1 MLKGCSKTR
10 ANGRNGGSRDPRA
23 RAPGGERGFG
33 LYRPREDPQGLQS
46 KVLDSCCGVLLLGA
60 EWFEVSLVVAAIS
73 LMSDSN
79 GKEIDE
85 GLLFWRRF
93 IVDSHQVQVQDML
106 KDDLSQST
114 VMRRDPSHARARV
127 RAFSGTLR
135 TKSRPPGRAG
145 ALRKRLESQTMEVP
159 ADALEWA
166 CLQDPFCRK

>member
-1 MLKGCSKTR
+1 MGLLTVPSPVDAQRMLE
-10 ANGRNGGSRDPRA
+10 DPREWPERRIARPARA

-114 VMRRDPSHARARV
+114 VMRRDPSHARARARV
-127 RAFSGTLR
+127 FGHPPNQESASWSGRGAQEAFG
-135 TKSRPPGRAG
+135 KPNDGGAG
-145 ALRKRLESQTMEVP
+145 
-159 ADALEWA
+159 
-166 CLQDPFCRK
+166 